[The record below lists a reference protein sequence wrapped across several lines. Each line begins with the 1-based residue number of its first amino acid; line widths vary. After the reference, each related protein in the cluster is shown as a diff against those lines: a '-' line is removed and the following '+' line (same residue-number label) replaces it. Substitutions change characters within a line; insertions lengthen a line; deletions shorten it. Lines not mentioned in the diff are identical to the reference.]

1 MRYSSHL
8 GWMISW
14 SHLKYDSQI
23 WHLQSYIE
31 SKLTQ
36 FVHRDHRRR
45 FEPHVINEVA
55 PRVESVGILLSSRRA
70 KIF

>member
-14 SHLKYDSQI
+14 SHLKYDSQKR
-23 WHLQSYIE
+23 HLQSYIE
-31 SKLTQ
+31 STLMR
-36 FVHRDHRRR
+36 FVHRRR

-55 PRVESVGILLSSRRA
+55 PKVESRGILLSSHWA
-70 KIF
+70 KVF